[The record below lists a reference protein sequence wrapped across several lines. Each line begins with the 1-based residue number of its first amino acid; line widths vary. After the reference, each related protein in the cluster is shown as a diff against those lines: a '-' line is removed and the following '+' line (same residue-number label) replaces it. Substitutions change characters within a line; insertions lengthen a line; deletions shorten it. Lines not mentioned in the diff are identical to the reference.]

1 MKENVIRGF
10 LCILGILDIIFGTI
24 SLYNW
29 LASILP
35 IHLSNVEAVFNIV
48 VPGDL
53 GYSIAIITVGS
64 LSLASAYWG
73 LNNVKGIAALFLSS
87 TLAVG
92 LLGLQL
98 LIATA
103 NVCDT
108 VILKWSNEA
117 VEYNPLNDVLRIEVI
132 VGLVFLPI
140 LKYSTKIL
148 EETGILRK

>member
-35 IHLSNVEAVFNIV
+35 IRLSNVEAVFNIV

-64 LSLASAYWG
+64 LSVASAYWG

-108 VILKWSNEA
+108 VILKWSNET

-148 EETGILRK
+148 EETGIIRK